1 LDYFRAIAIGQGMA
15 EESGDKGKAPSSLK
29 EERKKFYKQA
39 MRYSAVGLEMGFS
52 VAIGVAV
59 GYFLDKYFHTSPWL
73 LLIFL
78 ILGIVAGFR
87 SLFSLITGLDKN
99 ERKK

>member
-1 LDYFRAIAIGQGMA
+1 MRED
-15 EESGDKGKAPSSLK
+15 
-29 EERKKFYKQA
+29 RKKLYKRA

-52 VAIGVAV
+52 VAIGVAI
-59 GYFLDKYFHTSPWL
+59 GYFLDRYFHTEPWL

-87 SLFSLITGLDKN
+87 RLFFLTKDLAKN
-99 ERKK
+99 DQRK